1 MDTES
6 EQCKYFPLLKI
17 GPKSQQPVNNPSVEE
32 VFDVKKSSQSD
43 LNRFQRREMWNI
55 YVGSDIVAFGAF

>member
-17 GPKSQQPVNNPSVEE
+17 GPESQQPVNNPSVEE
-32 VFDVKKSSQSD
+32 VFDVKKKAAK
-43 LNRFQRREMWNI
+43 
-55 YVGSDIVAFGAF
+55 VT